1 MSTTVSSSDG
11 TDTKACP
18 LCGES
23 IKAVAVKCRFCGEF
37 LNGTSPRTAQPLPAS
52 NTASPRR
59 CSIPRLVVVAFLGLV
74 LAYVIGTM
82 VEGAV
87 IANDPAL
94 KMVHDVCR
102 ADPDCIVG
110 IVPSTGGGR
119 FALLIVWILTIATTR
134 RWWRTLRKL
143 PQ

>member
-1 MSTTVSSSDG
+1 MTHETPVG
-11 TDTKACP
+11 EKPCP
-18 LCGES
+18 LCGET

-37 LNGTSPRTAQPLPAS
+37 LNG
-52 NTASPRR
+52 ASPRPVQPAPAR
-59 CSIPRLVVVAFLGLV
+59 TVASPRSWSIPRLVAVAFLGLV

-94 KMVHDVCR
+94 KMVHEVCR

-110 IVPSTGGGR
+110 ILPSTVAGR
-119 FALLIVWILTIATTR
+119 FVFLVTWSLVVFAMR
-134 RWWRTLRKL
+134 KWWRPVGKTVV
-143 PQ
+143 